1 MVKNDSNKV
10 YVINDDSIWDYED
23 CSKVVEVAKTK
34 EQAMKTFKK
43 YVKQVK
49 EELDFKNLDI
59 ITEEEAENGDDGYVV
74 EDTNDNFSIYLN
86 GDYNNNHTCI
96 SIVEK
101 TLKKEKE
108 MEL

>member
-1 MVKNDSNKV
+1 MVKDDSNKV

>member
-1 MVKNDSNKV
+1 MKNDSNKV

>member
-1 MVKNDSNKV
+1 MKNDSNKV

-49 EELDFKNLDI
+49 KELDFENLDI